1 MSQKNMDDTEENDD
15 PRCPFCDDK
24 NVCEHLLFVIDATF
38 RDALIGELYEA
49 FMKIRDDLKL
59 AEEDNP
65 KFNEGQVFDDLLEEV
80 KELADA
86 QINYGVDQ
94 MPGMSS
100 AYQAYYC
107 KTKERTQEAVEKFV
121 DAANQK

>member
-1 MSQKNMDDTEENDD
+1 MSEETTEETEENDD

-24 NVCEHLLFVIDATF
+24 NICEHLLFVVDATF
-38 RDALIGELYEA
+38 RDAIDGELHEA
-49 FMKIRDDLKL
+49 FMKRLDDLKL

-80 KELADA
+80 KNLADT

-100 AYQAYYC
+100 ALQSYYC
-107 KTKERTQEAVEKFV
+107 RSNKRVQEAIKNFI
-121 DAANQK
+121 DATV